1 MNVND
6 QANIKK
12 IITFKKNL
20 KKNILEMALSAGANS
35 SHFGGALSIADIVS
49 TLFSYKMKF
58 VKNNP
63 RSENRDR
70 FILSKGHACLAYYA
84 ALCEIGFI
92 KRDDLKTFEKDDSD
106 LLGHP
111 VRNMELGIEFSNGS
125 LGMGLSLGIG
135 VALSLKKKKKII
147 MFL

>member
-58 VKNNP
+58 VKNNA
-63 RSENRDR
+63 
-70 FILSKGHACLAYYA
+70 KW
-84 ALCEIGFI
+84 
-92 KRDDLKTFEKDDSD
+92 
-106 LLGHP
+106 
-111 VRNMELGIEFSNGS
+111 
-125 LGMGLSLGIG
+125 
-135 VALSLKKKKKII
+135 
-147 MFL
+147 